1 MIPMDA
7 LYNSYGKFIKELLLK
22 KVKESLGPLEEPE
35 WQSGQ
40 GIRAGS
46 GV

>member
-1 MIPMDA
+1 MIPIYP
-7 LYNSYGKFIKELLLK
+7 LYNPYGKFVKELLLK